1 MDYRQT
7 VLVSILTVAVTLA
20 GVACACAVPA
30 IDADA
35 PGGAHHAHHGDGQ
48 ALVSVD
54 CDHADCGDCTANG
67 AVSKH
72 EIVRD
77 HAPQLPEVFLD
88 DDGPVGIALAAVT
101 SPLRGFSFHPPLPSL
116 IRTADTPVRRFDK
129 LLS

>member
-7 VLVSILTVAVTLA
+7 VLVSILTAAVTLA

-30 IDADA
+30 IDAGPDS
-35 PGGAHHAHHGDGQ
+35 AHHAHHGDGQ
-48 ALVSVD
+48 ALVNMD

-72 EIVRD
+72 EVVRD

-88 DDGPVGIALAAVT
+88 DDGPAGVALAAIT
-101 SPLRGFSFHPPLPSL
+101 SPLRGFSWQPPLPRS

>member
-1 MDYRQT
+1 MDYRRT
-7 VLVSILTVAVTLA
+7 VVVSMLTAAVTLA

-30 IDADA
+30 IDADG
-35 PGGAHHAHHGDGQ
+35 PGGAHHAHHEDSQ
-48 ALVSVD
+48 ALVNMD

-77 HAPQLPEVFLD
+77 HAPQLPEVLLD
-88 DDGPVGIALAAVT
+88 DDGPAGITLAATT
-101 SPLRGFSFHPPLPSL
+101 SALRGFSFHPPLPRPS
-116 IRTADTPVRRFDK
+116 RTADTPVRRFDK